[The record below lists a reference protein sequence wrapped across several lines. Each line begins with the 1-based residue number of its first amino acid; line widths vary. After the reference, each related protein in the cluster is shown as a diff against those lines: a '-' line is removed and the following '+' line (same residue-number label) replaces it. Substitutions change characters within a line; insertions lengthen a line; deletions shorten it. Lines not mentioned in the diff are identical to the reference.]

1 MTCGQRYLVAPSVGE
16 KFNITWGNQ
25 TLGGQFEADGRLQGD
40 LHLETVQCDQQNNVC
55 NVKVPV
61 PGFALV
67 FMSDDAA
74 KESEPASTATFGTT
88 AVTKYKNTATID
100 PSVLATSNGQGGQ
113 NRLAN
118 QGGTSQGGQNGA
130 LGVVA
135 PGLAALV
142 SVLAGVPVPVPCW
155 ACG

>member
-55 NVKVPV
+55 NVKVPA

-100 PSVLATSNGQGGQ
+100 QAVLATSNG
-113 NRLAN
+113 NRGMQAMR
-118 QGGTSQGGQNGA
+118 GSTSFGSGNGA
-130 LGVVA
+130 ARAGTPGAVA
-135 PGLAALV
+135 LLAALV
-142 SVLAGVPVPVPCW
+142 GAGVVRR
-155 ACG
+155 ALSRHM